1 MCSAIASRSV
11 TCIDSRNCCYCVK
24 MLDESEERTTPQGVP
39 YKELPYFVNEDGN
52 YIFCRYWEPKTKPR
66 ALVMIVHGAAEH
78 SGRYTKVVEMLV
90 NQSLFVFAH
99 DHVGHGQS
107 EGKRMAVSDFSV
119 YVRDCLQHIDIVK
132 THHSCLKL
140 FLFAHSMGGLIAIYI
155 IDERP
160 EDIAG
165 VIFMA
170 PLLLMNP
177 EAATPVKVFIARVF
191 YRLLPNVAL
200 GHLDPYL
207 LTKEEN
213 EVLDYINDPLNYHGP
228 VRVRFAAAVLNAV
241 INVEKVLPTIL
252 TPMLILHSEEDKVC
266 DIMGSYLIFN
276 IAASMDKE
284 FKVFMNCYHQLHKES
299 PIIVREMF
307 TLIENWFNDR
317 LPEQTENVMQKLY

>member
-140 FLFAHSMGGLIAIYI
+140 FLFAHSM
-155 IDERP
+155 
-160 EDIAG
+160 
-165 VIFMA
+165 
-170 PLLLMNP
+170 
-177 EAATPVKVFIARVF
+177 VFIARVF